1 MRTVEATGRT
11 IEEAVAAALA
21 ELEADRSQVEIEVL
35 DEGTK
40 GLFGIIGSKQARV
53 RVTRVVTPEDKARRV
68 ASWLEEAARLMGV
81 DAEAS
86 WQMED
91 ESIRVNLSGE
101 GLGLLIGR
109 RGQTLDALQYLA
121 GMVGNKDG
129 GPWLRVLVD
138 AEGYRERR
146 EESLR
151 GLALRSA
158 DKARRNGRRVVLE
171 PMNAHERRII
181 HISLQDE
188 EGVSTYSEGVE
199 PYRRVVI
206 SPR

>member
-86 WQMED
+86 WQIED

>member
-11 IEEAVAAALA
+11 IEEALAAALA
-21 ELEADRSQVEIEVL
+21 ELEADRSQVEIEIL
-35 DEGTK
+35 DEGAK

-53 RVTRVVTPEDKARRV
+53 RVTRLVTPEDKARKV
-68 ASWLEEAARLMGV
+68 ASWLEEAAGLMGV
-81 DAEAS
+81 DVQAS
-86 WQMED
+86 WRIED
-91 ESIRVNLSGE
+91 ESILVNLSGE

-121 GMVGNKDG
+121 GMVGNKEG
-129 GPWLRVLVD
+129 GEWLRVLVD

-146 EESLR
+146 AESLR
-151 GLALRSA
+151 SLALRSA

-181 HISLQDE
+181 HLSLQGE

-206 SPR
+206 APR

>member
-188 EGVSTYSEGVE
+188 EESAPTAKGSNLTDGW
-199 PYRRVVI
+199 
-206 SPR
+206 

>member
-1 MRTVEATGRT
+1 MQTVETTGRT
-11 IEEAVAAALA
+11 IEEAIAAALA
-21 ELEADRSQVEIEVL
+21 ELEADPSQVDVEVL

-53 RVTRVVTPEDKARRV
+53 RVTRRATPEDKARKV
-68 ASWLEEAARLMGV
+68 AAWLEEATRLMGV
-81 DAEAS
+81 DVEAS
-86 WQMED
+86 WRVED
-91 ESIRVNLSGE
+91 ESIQVNLTGG
-101 GLGLLIGR
+101 GLGLVIGR

-121 GMVGNKDG
+121 GMVGNREG
-129 GPWLRVLVD
+129 GEWIRILVD

-151 GLALRSA
+151 GLALRTA
-158 DKARRNGRRVVLE
+158 DKARRNRRRVVLE

-181 HISLQDE
+181 HVSLQEE
-188 EGVSTYSEGVE
+188 EGVSTYSEGTE

-206 SPR
+206 APR